1 MIGTT
6 KDYYPF
12 NQHVFDSW
20 IKSKGD
26 QTLRLNYNLTQ
37 NSLVIDAGGYK
48 GEWSKSIFDRYGCN
62 LIIFEPVS
70 KYFDIINQKFIGE
83 EKISVIKRGLSN
95 EDKEI
100 VIFDSEDSSSIFW
113 GDGESEKIQ
122 LEKFSSFISTH
133 QIKEIDLIKINIEG
147 GEYDLLEDILESGLA
162 NKIGNLQIQFHRFVE
177 GCKEKRDLIRNELS
191 KTHSLTY
198 DYEFIWENWKL
209 DATKKTETPNE

>member
-1 MIGTT
+1 M
-6 KDYYPF
+6 DYFPF
-12 NQHVFDSW
+12 NQKIFDSW

-26 QTLRLNYNLTQ
+26 HTLRLNYDLTQ

-48 GEWSKSIFDRYGCN
+48 GEWSKSIFDRYSCN
-62 LIIFEPVS
+62 IIIFEPVT
-70 KYFDIINQKFIGE
+70 KYFDMIEQKFIGH
-83 EKISVIKRGLSN
+83 EKISVIKSGLSN

-100 VIFDSEDSSSIFW
+100 VIFDSEDSSSVFW
-113 GDGESEKIQ
+113 GDGESEKIK
-122 LEKFSSFISTH
+122 LTKFSSFISTH

-147 GEYDLLEDILESGLA
+147 GEYDLLEDILESGLV